1 MLVFVGG
8 GIGAAARYWLGG
20 LLYERIG
27 STFPYGTLAVNVLGC
42 ILIGVLMAAMEERF
56 LVLPSLV
63 AITPQC
69 LSQPPPHQSDSN
81 GRAMRRMSF
90 HSYPNDMIATVLGLA
105 AMGIRWDRYR
115 EREPRGHV

>member
-27 STFPYGTLAVNVLGC
+27 STFPYGTLAVNLLGC
-42 ILIGVLMAAMEERF
+42 ILIGVLMAAMEERL
-56 LVLPSLV
+56 LVHPSLV

-69 LSQPPPHQSDSN
+69 LSQPSPRQSDSN

-90 HSYPNDMIATVLGLA
+90 HS
-105 AMGIRWDRYR
+105 
-115 EREPRGHV
+115 